1 MAGGGE
7 LSGRASSSQSPSWS
21 QAEDHLP
28 TYKRA
33 VQSYEALI
41 QEFRPKLD
49 ISKQEKIDLSLQ
61 FIRNNLPDAIKGEL
75 QQFAGSRT
83 ERTQQSSPE
92 VMALPTY
99 VGKASDIHFIH
110 SIRQCIGGCNLPE
123 KEDEAADYYSQ
134 SHALRSLVA
143 LNHPLLIPNRADA
156 QKYVDVYLSTIH
168 IAYPF
173 LHKAVLLEQFQRFQ
187 AGNHGDPEYQT
198 WLALFSKGHLR
209 ISVSNYKV
217 IGFKTLTIPYILYLL
232 SDRIMHLFRTERT
245 RDSVTISDISNRGF
259 TFRES

>member
-1 MAGGGE
+1 MQCDGQQPICARCKGYDFKCTWSTRKRRVTPDFLAGGGV
-7 LSGRASSSQSPSWS
+7 LSRAASSPLSPPWS

-49 ISKQEKIDLSLQ
+49 TPQQEAMDRSLQ
-61 FIRNNLPDAIKGEL
+61 FIRNDLPDDIKGKLL
-75 QQFAGSRT
+75 QSVGTRT
-83 ERTQQSSPE
+83 EGTQQSNLE
-92 VMALPTY
+92 VMASPTY

-134 SHALRSLVA
+134 SHALRSLAA
-143 LNHPLLIPNRADA
+143 LTHPLLIPNRADA
-156 QKYVDVYLSTIH
+156 QKYMDVYLSTIH

-173 LHKAVLLEQFQRFQ
+173 LHRAVLLEQFQLFQ
-187 AGNHGDPEYQT
+187 TGNHGDLEYQP
-198 WLALFSKGHLR
+198 WLALFSKGRLR
-209 ISVSNYKV
+209 VS
-217 IGFKTLTIPYILYLL
+217 
-232 SDRIMHLFRTERT
+232 
-245 RDSVTISDISNRGF
+245 ISDYKI
-259 TFRES
+259 T